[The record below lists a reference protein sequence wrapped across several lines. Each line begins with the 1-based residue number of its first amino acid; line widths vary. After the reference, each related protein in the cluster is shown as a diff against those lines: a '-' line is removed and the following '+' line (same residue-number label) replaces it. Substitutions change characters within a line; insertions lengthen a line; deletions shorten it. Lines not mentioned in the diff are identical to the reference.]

1 MVSWFGADP
10 QQHFKGGAVC
20 IISTSLSKSCLFR
33 TPGSL
38 FLSCFYFSQ
47 FLLSIFE
54 LRDSFA
60 APMFS
65 TPGDGTAAQRTGWEL
80 GSKRRSVVLGRGV
93 GKVWGL
99 LT

>member
-10 QQHFKGGAVC
+10 QQHFKGGEVC

-65 TPGDGTAAQRTGWEL
+65 TPGPLVMAQQPRGQA
-80 GSKRRSVVLGRGV
+80 GSWGARG
-93 GKVWGL
+93 GQWS
-99 LT
+99 